1 MVGLKVYE
9 RGVRQILVN
18 GLVFACVISMFGQ
31 VYLYVQTM
39 KKRIQKNVRP
49 DRFDSPFY
57 TFGGEGRTSIFS
69 AGGLL

>member
-18 GLVFACVISMFGQ
+18 GLVFVCVIC
-31 VYLYVQTM
+31 LDKCTCVQTM